1 MALKLNKRSWF
12 YLSLL
17 ALCCLYWLADSVWSF
32 VSFERNL
39 NALIYTDPTSLV
51 DTLLLR
57 VSPYQVVSRLIVVA
71 LFLGSGALLFEFLT
85 IKERA
90 QAAFL
95 ESEKKYRALVNYANE
110 AIFIAQ
116 DGVVKFPNPKAAELT
131 GYPES
136 ELTGMP
142 LATFLH
148 PDDREMVMQR
158 YRERLEGGSPPFKYS
173 FRIINKQK
181 RPIWVQIHTT
191 RIDWDGRAA
200 SLNFLSDISEEKKL
214 AEHLQRAERMETV
227 GMLAGGVAHDLNNI
241 LSGLVSYPDLL
252 LMDLPED
259 SPLRDPILTMQS
271 SGKKAATIVQDLLT
285 LSRRGIPG
293 TEVVNLNTIVREYF
307 NSPEMAKLQDFH
319 PKVRIESQLDPDLLN
334 VVGSPVHLSKALMN
348 LVSNAAEACP
358 DGGRV
363 TVATRNHYMDKP
375 VEGVETLQ
383 EGEFTVLE
391 VRDTGEGIAPED
403 MKRIFEPFYT
413 KKVMGRSGTGLGMAV
428 VWGTVNDHQGHI
440 DLKSSP
446 EKGTTFT
453 IYFPATRKILEN
465 RESAISI
472 ESLKGNGERI
482 LVVDDMEEQRRICSL
497 LLSRLGYSVN
507 TVSSGEDAVSYLAGQ
522 AVDLIVLDMIM
533 TPGMDGLETYEKIIE
548 IRPQQKALIVSGF
561 SETRRVEKMQRLGAG
576 AYIKKPY
583 TLEKI
588 GLAVKSELSRNDSK
602 RSI

>member
-1 MALKLNKRSWF
+1 MALKLNKRSRF
-12 YLSLL
+12 YISLVL
-17 ALCCLYWLADSVWSF
+17 LCCLYWLADSLWSY

-39 NALIYTDPTSLV
+39 EALIYTEPTSLV

-57 VSPYQVVSRLIVVA
+57 VSPYQVVSRLIVVV
-71 LFLGSGALLFEFLT
+71 LFLGSGTLLFEILT
-85 IKERA
+85 KKERA

-116 DGVVKFPNPKAAELT
+116 DGLIKFPNPKTTELT
-131 GYPES
+131 GYSES

-142 LATFLH
+142 FERYLH

-158 YRERLEGGSPPFKYS
+158 HRERLEGGAPPFKYS

-181 RPIWVQIHTT
+181 REIWVQIHTT
-191 RIDWDGRAA
+191 RIVWDGRGA

-271 SGKKAATIVQDLLT
+271 SGKKAAMIVQDLLT

-293 TEVVNLNTIVREYF
+293 TEVVNLNTIVRDYLG
-307 NSPEMAKLQDFH
+307 SPEMAKLQDFH
-319 PKVRIESQLDPDLLN
+319 PKVRIESRLDPDLLN

-363 TVATRNHYMDKP
+363 TVSTRNHYMDKP

-383 EGEFTVLE
+383 EGEFTVLK
-391 VRDTGEGIAPED
+391 VRDTGDGIAPED

-428 VWGTVNDHQGHI
+428 VWGTVKDHQGYI
-440 DLKSSP
+440 DLKSRAG
-446 EKGTTFT
+446 KGTTFT
-453 IYFPATRKILEN
+453 IYFPATRKMLEDK
-465 RESAISI
+465 ESTICMDSM
-472 ESLKGNGERI
+472 KGSGERI
-482 LVVDDMEEQRRICSL
+482 LVVDDVEEQRRICSL

-507 TVSSGEDAVSYLAGQ
+507 TVASGEDALRYLTEQ
-522 AVDLIVLDMIM
+522 AADLVVLDMIM
-533 TPGMDGLETYEKIIE
+533 DPGMDGLKTYEKIIE
-548 IRPQQKALIVSGF
+548 IRPEQKAMIVSGF
-561 SETRRVEKMQRLGAG
+561 SETQRVEKMQRLGAG
-576 AYIKKPY
+576 AYVRKPY

-588 GLAVKSELSRNDSK
+588 GLAVKSELSR
-602 RSI
+602 RPTR